1 MQHLPKYV
9 SERRSA
15 WIAQEP
21 VRLDVIR
28 TQSEPYRNP
37 KEPFSIACQN
47 PFSFHLCWRNCF
59 EHIPSLLPRARGLT
73 TADTVCPLET
83 PFNCTIA
90 RWIDK
95 RLEHNYIAVYSLY
108 RKKHETYHIYIYSMY
123 YRWLDLS
130 QSTIISFVWFHDP
143 YVSILDVC
151 RLDCRHPCLCC
162 FGEAALIGVASV
174 LGSIAPDRLLPL
186 LQFQVQ
192 KRHFINL
199 GSKESIRENPSNK
212 VTGRGIR
219 IFRI

>member
-1 MQHLPKYV
+1 MLAEDSNPNRQEGGKRRHFCAGLPECEACGDQRGDISLSPNMQHLPKYV

-59 EHIPSLLPRARGLT
+59 GHIPSLLPRARGLT
-73 TADTVCPLET
+73 TADTLCPLET

-108 RKKHETYHIYIYSMY
+108 RKKHETYQTYHI
-123 YRWLDLS
+123 
-130 QSTIISFVWFHDP
+130 
-143 YVSILDVC
+143 
-151 RLDCRHPCLCC
+151 
-162 FGEAALIGVASV
+162 
-174 LGSIAPDRLLPL
+174 
-186 LQFQVQ
+186 
-192 KRHFINL
+192 
-199 GSKESIRENPSNK
+199 
-212 VTGRGIR
+212 
-219 IFRI
+219 